1 MYVQTFTYLSLFFQA
16 ILIELFMQELIF
28 NAFHRETIRKT
39 GRNGL
44 LQNVLLV
51 LTSFRTALICWLLFY
66 ILTENISLNSTRL
79 TAGEFLRDFIGFVLE
94 CVCGRGGV
102 VNFVCLFFSLA
113 WMPWIIFTEALG
125 SY

>member
-1 MYVQTFTYLSLFFQA
+1 MHFTERL
-16 ILIELFMQELIF
+16 
-28 NAFHRETIRKT
+28 REAC
-39 GRNGL
+39 RNGL

-66 ILTENISLNSTRL
+66 ILTEDINLNSTRL
-79 TAGEFLRDFIGFVLE
+79 PAGEFLRNVIGLSGV

-113 WMPWIIFTEALG
+113 WTPWIIFTEALG